1 MKYVGAI
8 IRGIFLIGFLLL
20 IANGKMMLW
29 LGVFAISLL
38 VAMFFGR
45 LYCGY
50 ACPMNTVM
58 IGVEWISKKLK
69 IQTNKIPRWLQSG
82 KIPWVTLTL
91 SIVLMISMKRVWQI
105 NLPILLI
112 WLFIS
117 IFMTLRYRPYVFH
130 NLLCPFG
137 ILQKTFGRFS
147 RYSKN
152 VNSNKCVGCKLCVG
166 VCPTEAIK
174 VNNEK
179 KAKIDTALCLQCTN
193 CSQVCPKEAIQYDK
207 LRL

>member
-1 MKYVGAI
+1 
-8 IRGIFLIGFLLL
+8 
-20 IANGKMMLW
+20 MLG
-29 LGVFAISLL
+29 LFAISLL

-45 LYCGY
+45 VYCGY

-58 IGVEWISKKLK
+58 IGVEWFSKKLK
-69 IQTNKIPRWLQSG
+69 IQTNKTPKWLQSG
-82 KIPWVTLTL
+82 KIPWLTLTF
-91 SIVLMISMKRVWQI
+91 SIALMISMKRVWQI

-147 RYSKN
+147 RYSKS
-152 VNSNKCVGCKLCVG
+152 VDSNKCVGCKLCVG

-193 CSQVCPKEAIQYDK
+193 CSQVCPKEAIQYNK
-207 LRL
+207 LKQ

>member
-69 IQTNKIPRWLQSG
+69 IQTNKIPS
-82 KIPWVTLTL
+82 V
-91 SIVLMISMKRVWQI
+91 V
-105 NLPILLI
+105 
-112 WLFIS
+112 
-117 IFMTLRYRPYVFH
+117 YR
-130 NLLCPFG
+130 
-137 ILQKTFGRFS
+137 
-147 RYSKN
+147 
-152 VNSNKCVGCKLCVG
+152 
-166 VCPTEAIK
+166 
-174 VNNEK
+174 
-179 KAKIDTALCLQCTN
+179 
-193 CSQVCPKEAIQYDK
+193 
-207 LRL
+207 